1 MTHDSV
7 GAVGP
12 GSSPA
17 CPRLVFIITNRLVLY
32 QFNIVLV
39 VVVGKDTLLAHR
51 DGQNKRKIL
60 GKMKI

>member
-17 CPRLVFIITNRLVLY
+17 CPRLFFIITNHLVLY

-39 VVVGKDTLLAHR
+39 VVVRTGTLSAHR

-60 GKMKI
+60 GKLKI